1 MASTVRSLRGSADHR
16 PSSRRRGSRA
26 TALRRPALALAS
38 RRSLRPRGGWAG
50 RRTRWP
56 ASSRRRPP
64 GSSASA
70 SERSRTASPASS
82 AAEGGRSRRVSTI
95 SFNKPQR
102 SLARLT
108 GSSSFRRIGV
118 EIFAA
123 AHRGASCRRATAR
136 APSSGSPR
144 EPHFDSGFSKMAQT
158 AATKRIAKAR
168 QNARSGGRRCPPR
181 RGRVA
186 AGHAHRLCGT
196 LLQARFRC
204 ALIERSVGLNRFEAQ
219 APWGVR
225 KQVKERS
232 IEAGHIRTESTAA
245 LARLTKKAAASRTAV
260 VSSDRRS

>member
-38 RRSLRPRGGWAG
+38 RRSLRPRGDWAG

-70 SERSRTASPASS
+70 SERSRTASP
-82 AAEGGRSRRVSTI
+82 GIQRSGWKISPVSTI
-95 SFNKPQR
+95 SFNQTQR

-123 AHRGASCRRATAR
+123 AHRGASPASTAR
-136 APSSGSPR
+136 APSSGARGSPTSTAASR
-144 EPHFDSGFSKMAQT
+144 MAQT

-196 LLQARFRC
+196 PLQAASLRSDRAQC
-204 ALIERSVGLNRFEAQ
+204 RPQPLRGASAVGRQKAGERTEH
-219 APWGVR
+219 
-225 KQVKERS
+225 RS
-232 IEAGHIRTESTAA
+232 GHIRT
-245 LARLTKKAAASRTAV
+245 SRPQ
-260 VSSDRRS
+260 R